1 MGYCMSPNCIGDG
14 SVTARLS
21 YVIPENALGD
31 IRSKNG
37 RLGTS
42 PRFLQEY
49 LEKQSY
55 VLVKHTCQSGEENVS
70 QQSKFENPLHCLNY
84 LL

>member
-1 MGYCMSPNCIGDG
+1 MSPNWIGDG

-31 IRSKNG
+31 TRSKNG

-42 PRFLQEY
+42 PRFLNRIFRKAI
-49 LEKQSY
+49 LH
-55 VLVKHTCQSGEENVS
+55 VKCYMLNIPANVER
-70 QQSKFENPLHCLNY
+70 KM
-84 LL
+84 